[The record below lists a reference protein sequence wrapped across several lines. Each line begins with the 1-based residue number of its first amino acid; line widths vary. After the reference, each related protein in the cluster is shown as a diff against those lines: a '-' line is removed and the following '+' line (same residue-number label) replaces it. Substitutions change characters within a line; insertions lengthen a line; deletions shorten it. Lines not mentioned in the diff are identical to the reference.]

1 MAAPERRKT
10 ILDYLKKHEFA
21 TSEELA
27 SLTGASLATV
37 RRDLVELSSQK
48 LIIKNYGSVRAA
60 DYEDIHRSSPCV
72 CCEDPYYTQKEA
84 IALQARELIS
94 EGDIIFLGSGL
105 TCNLLAK
112 SIKSLSNITIVTTN
126 INAVI
131 ELAVPDS
138 KISILLLGGNVNVEK
153 NYTETLDEYTIDAL
167 KRLYFDKAFFTVD
180 GIHLDTGFS
189 INNRAQLPLYNY
201 LIHNSNSVYLL
212 ADQHKFNRR
221 AFAHL
226 GDMDLFKHIL
236 TTGTLEPQYDSYFKE
251 HNIDCIICPEIA
263 SDPA

>member
-1 MAAPERRKT
+1 MAVPERRKI
-10 ILDYLKKHEFA
+10 ILEYLKKREFA

-27 SLTGASLATV
+27 AITGASLATV
-37 RRDLVELSSQK
+37 RRDLVELSRLK
-48 LIIKNYGSVRAA
+48 MVVKNYGSVRKS
-60 DYEDIHRSSPCV
+60 DFTESPMSSV
-72 CCEDPYYTQKEA
+72 CCGDPYFVQKQWIA
-84 IALQARELIS
+84 IKARELIS
-94 EGDIIFLGSGL
+94 EGDIIFLGSGI

-112 SIKSLSNITIVTTN
+112 SIKNLSNITIVTTN
-126 INAVI
+126 INAVV

-167 KRLYFDKAFFTVD
+167 QRLYFDKAFFTVD

-201 LIHNSNSVYLL
+201 LIHNSKSVYLM

-221 AFAHL
+221 AFVHL
-226 GDMDLFKHIL
+226 GDMDLFKNIL
-236 TTGTLEPQYDSYFKE
+236 TTGTLESQYDSYFKK
-251 HNIDCIICPEIA
+251 HNIDCIICPE
-263 SDPA
+263 PAGSSS